1 LTEFA
6 ESPRISV
13 EALRALATWLGS
25 RDARIQNSSSE
36 PLGDFAAGTAAK
48 SDADAGENGFPQRD
62 ARADHRGELG

>member
-13 EALRALATWLGS
+13 EALRALVTWLGS

-36 PLGDFAAGTAAK
+36 PLGDIAAGATTK
-48 SDADAGENGFPQRD
+48 SDTDAGKNGFAQRD